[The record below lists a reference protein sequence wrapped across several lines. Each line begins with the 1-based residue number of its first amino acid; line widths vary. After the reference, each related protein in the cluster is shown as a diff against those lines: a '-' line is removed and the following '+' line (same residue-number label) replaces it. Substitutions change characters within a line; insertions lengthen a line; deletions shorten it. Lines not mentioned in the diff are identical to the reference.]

1 MYAGYK
7 VGGTEAS
14 FTTEAPD
21 SMYGAYPYT
30 SWNGATGYIV
40 LPDGWESSY
49 YCTVCQQTKTEAIP
63 AAAPAAPAVPD
74 KDDTDAPDTN
84 TPDADTNPET
94 GDAGI
99 ALLAAAVV
107 LSVTGAALVLKKKLL
122 VK

>member
-14 FTTEAPD
+14 FTAEAPD

-30 SWNGATGYIV
+30 SWNGATGCIV

-63 AAAPAAPAVPD
+63 AAAPAVPD